1 MSQKRRYVKFIALIF
16 VLTVC
21 HGCTVGPDYVKPE
34 TILPDS
40 WHQAATEGLLD
51 GQADTQLWW
60 QYFKDPLLD
69 SLIESAWRGNL
80 DVKQA
85 QARVHQGRYLSA
97 IAAGEKVPQ
106 IDAIGSVIRKRE
118 SEGVI
123 PNLPPEISRTDNF
136 YEIGAGWTWEID
148 AWGRV
153 RRNIASANYSY
164 EASIEDLRDILVIL
178 CADVAINY
186 VQVRTLQTRIDNANK
201 NVKRQEATLVLTSE
215 RFKAGLVP
223 KLDVRQADLNL
234 ARTKSVIP
242 LLTEALK
249 QTIHRLGVLIG
260 EQPSVLFDRLNTAQ
274 AIPKPATA
282 ITVGIPADIIRQ
294 RPDIR
299 SAERQLASQF
309 EQIGVAT
316 AHLYP
321 QFRLSGDFLFESAQG
336 GFSNIFRERNTS
348 WTAGPSFVWN
358 LFDGDRIRSNI
369 KFEEAIAD
377 EAYFNYN
384 QTVLEALE
392 DVENNMVAY
401 TQENKRQANLKDS
414 VEAAQDS
421 VDLVTVLYRT
431 GLVDFQ
437 NVLDMERSL
446 FQQQDEF
453 VSSQG
458 TVVINLI
465 NIYRALGGGWSA
477 EMEDFFAKGG
487 MR

>member
-1 MSQKRRYVKFIALIF
+1 
-16 VLTVC
+16 
-21 HGCTVGPDYVKPE
+21 
-34 TILPDS
+34 
-40 WHQAATEGLLD
+40 
-51 GQADTQLWW
+51 
-60 QYFKDPLLD
+60 
-69 SLIESAWRGNL
+69 
-80 DVKQA
+80 
-85 QARVHQGRYLSA
+85 
-97 IAAGEKVPQ
+97 
-106 IDAIGSVIRKRE
+106 
-118 SEGVI
+118 
-123 PNLPPEISRTDNF
+123 
-136 YEIGAGWTWEID
+136 
-148 AWGRV
+148 
-153 RRNIASANYSY
+153 
-164 EASIEDLRDILVIL
+164 L

-186 VQVRTLQTRIDNANK
+186 VQVRTLQRRIDNANK

-242 LLTEALK
+242 VLTEALK

-274 AIPKPATA
+274 PIPKPATA

-299 SAERQLASQF
+299 NAERQLASQF

-316 AHLYP
+316 AYLYP

-336 GFSNIFRERNTS
+336 GFSNIFKKQNTS
-348 WTAGPSFVWN
+348 WSAGPSFVWN

-401 TQENKRQANLKDS
+401 TQENKRQANLEDS

-477 EMEDFFAKGG
+477 GMEDFFAKGG